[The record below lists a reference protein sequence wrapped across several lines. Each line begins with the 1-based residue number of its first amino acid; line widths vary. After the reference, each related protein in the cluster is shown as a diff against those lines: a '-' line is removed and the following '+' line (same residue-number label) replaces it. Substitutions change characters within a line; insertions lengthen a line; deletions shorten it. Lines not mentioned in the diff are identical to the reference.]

1 GRRGHGRGPAPVRN
15 VAPVGGGLDRGRR
28 ARLRRLHRR
37 PARHARGDDRRAR
50 GASTLD
56 PSAEAALELQLNLRP
71 ADAFG
76 DLRVA
81 PTMAARPDPMRFQN
95 VAIPATAT
103 PSAPER
109 TQHQEWDALA
119 DRVAAP
125 PFLRPG
131 W

>member
-1 GRRGHGRGPAPVRN
+1 
-15 VAPVGGGLDRGRR
+15 
-28 ARLRRLHRR
+28 LRRRPRR
-37 PARHARGDDRRAR
+37 PASHARGDDRRAR

-56 PSAEAALELQLNLRP
+56 PSAEAALKLQFRCRP

-109 TQHQEWDALA
+109 TQHQEWDELA

-131 W
+131 WIDAWCPAFAKAASPVREVRSGCEQAG